1 MEDLVDSLTL
11 GNPSAVKAVLASVA
25 TALAVYQ
32 VVLIAIAYGKVRRRA
47 LSAPVASFTHRA
59 SGDAILVL
67 VVVVALFCLA
77 RFHLDDDGAV
87 HAISGAAL
95 FVALGLKLAVLHRW
109 HRLGRFLPLL
119 GTTVFV
125 LLAITWLTSAG
136 HSLAEGE

>member
-119 GTTVFV
+119 GATVFV
-125 LLAITWLTSAG
+125 LLAVTWFTSAG
-136 HSLAEGE
+136 HFLAEGE